1 MPSLLIRWRRVGM
14 EIQAALDFDGSFAGA
29 QFGGDLFVERPRDD
43 KLHSFALAGASRW
56 PGGGAVQRCR
66 NSWETV
72 D

>member
-29 QFGGDLFVERPRDD
+29 RFGGDLVVEQHREE
-43 KLHSFALAGASRW
+43 KLHSFALEGETRW

>member
-1 MPSLLIRWRRVGM
+1 
-14 EIQAALDFDGSFAGA
+14 
-29 QFGGDLFVERPRDD
+29 
-43 KLHSFALAGASRW
+43 LHSFALAGASRW